1 MNVKRLEGRIALI
14 TGASRGIGRA
24 VALRFAQEG
33 ATLILV
39 AKSIAGLEEIDDK
52 IQALTNKSATLV
64 PIDMSK
70 HEDIDKL
77 GGSIYKRFG
86 KLDVLIGNA
95 AILGPLSPMGHIK
108 SQDWELVMDTNLT
121 ANWRLLRSCDR
132 LLGLSNAGRCVFV
145 TSTVGH
151 IPKAYWSAYAVSK
164 AGLEMMVRIYA
175 EEIAGTEIRANILNP
190 GKTRTAMRETAMPG
204 EDPQTIKTPEQV
216 TEPFVLLAEA
226 SCAHN
231 GVIMDEYCNV
241 AN

>member
-1 MNVKRLEGRIALI
+1 MYMNRLKGRIALI

-39 AKSIAGLEEIDDK
+39 ARSSSGLEEVDDK
-52 IQALTNKSATLV
+52 VQELTNKSATLV
-64 PIDMSK
+64 PMDMTK

-86 KLDVLIGNA
+86 KLDALIGNA

-108 SQDWELVMDTNLT
+108 SKDWALVMDTNLT
-121 ANWRLLRSCDR
+121 ANWRLLRSCDK
-132 LLGLSNAGRCVFV
+132 LLKLSDAGRCVFV

-164 AGLEMMVRIYA
+164 AGLEMMVRVYA
-175 EEIAGTEIRANILNP
+175 EEIAGTKIRANILNP
-190 GKTRTAMRETAMPG
+190 GKTRTTMRETAMPG
-204 EDPQTIKTPEQV
+204 EDPQFLKLPKEV
-216 TEPFVLLAEA
+216 TEPFVLLAES
-226 SCAHN
+226 SCTHN
-231 GVIMDEYCNV
+231 GVIMDEHCNV
-241 AN
+241 TK

>member
-1 MNVKRLEGRIALI
+1 MNGKRLEGSVALI

-39 AKSIAGLEEIDDK
+39 AKSSVGLEEVDDK
-52 IQALTNKSATLV
+52 IRALTNHSATLV
-64 PIDMSK
+64 PLDMTK
-70 HEDIDKL
+70 HDEIDKL

-86 KLDVLIGNA
+86 KLDILIGNA
-95 AILGPLSPMGHIK
+95 AILGPISPMGHIK
-108 SQDWELVMDTNLT
+108 ALDWGLVIDTNLT
-121 ANWRLLRSCDR
+121 ANWRLLRSCDKLLR
-132 LLGLSNAGRCVFV
+132 LSDAGRCVFV

-151 IPKAYWSAYAVSK
+151 VPKAYWSAYAVSK
-164 AGLEMMVRIYA
+164 AGLEMMTRIYA
-175 EEIAGTEIRANILNP
+175 EEVASTEIRANILNP
-190 GKTRTAMRETAMPG
+190 GKTRTTMRETAMPG

-241 AN
+241 TI

>member
-1 MNVKRLEGRIALI
+1 MNAKRLEGRIALI

-33 ATLILV
+33 ASLILV
-39 AKSIAGLEEIDDK
+39 AKSSAGLEEVDDK
-52 IQALTNKSATLV
+52 IQELTKKSATLI
-64 PIDMSK
+64 PMDMTK

-86 KLDVLIGNA
+86 KLDILIGNA

-108 SQDWELVMDTNLT
+108 ARDWELVMDTNLT
-121 ANWRLLRSCDR
+121 ANWRLLRSCDK
-132 LLGLSNAGRCVFV
+132 LLGLSDAGRCVFV

-151 IPKAYWSAYAVSK
+151 IPKAYWSAYAISK
-164 AGLEMMVRIYA
+164 AGLEMMTRIYA
-175 EEIAGTEIRANILNP
+175 KEIAGTEIRANILNP

-204 EDPQTIKTPEQV
+204 EDPQILKPPEEV

-226 SCAHN
+226 SCTHN
-231 GVIMDEYCNV
+231 GMVMDEHCNV
-241 AN
+241 TK